1 MRFLLYLYY
10 ILLVFVPANIK
21 AQNEQIL
28 YHQYWVTDIPI
39 WYNCGGF
46 HALMNYNFKGNG
58 KISVK
63 DENGQKFEY
72 GIKNG
77 RLVKYHYHH
86 NILNYT
92 GRAEKHGI
100 SAYYSTFA
108 SFSYEENS
116 ISHHLRMY
124 RGTGVWHD
132 INFDYQIISND
143 SISKKCG
150 YENYKQ
156 MRTGTLIK
164 VNDSTVVDTIPMV
177 SPYYTWGCNIRR
189 LTYEATSSRI
199 KIYASSSKS
208 SALIVE
214 FNDKGDIK
222 YISNNGISYSFT
234 NHKYDDNGNWTEV
247 DVFDSNQSFIR
258 KCRREIEY
266 SED

>member
-1 MRFLLYLYY
+1 MRILQYLYF
-10 ILLVFVPANIK
+10 ILLFFVPANTK
-21 AQNEQIL
+21 SQNEQTL
-28 YHQYWVTDIPI
+28 YLRYWVTDIPI

-58 KISVK
+58 IISVK
-63 DENGQKFEY
+63 DEYGQKFKY
-72 GIKNG
+72 GIRDG
-77 RLVKYHYHH
+77 RLVKYSYH
-86 NILNYT
+86 NMKNSPS

-100 SAYYSTFA
+100 TAYYSAVA
-108 SFSYEENS
+108 SFNYEENS

-214 FNDKGDIK
+214 FNDKGNIK

>member
-63 DENGQKFEY
+63 DEYGQKFKYE
-72 GIKNG
+72 IKDG
-77 RLVKYHYHH
+77 RLVYYHYY
-86 NILNYT
+86 NIENST
-92 GRAEKHGI
+92 SGRLEKQGI
-100 SAYYSTFA
+100 SAYYGADA
-108 SFSYEENS
+108 SFNYEEKS

-143 SISKKCG
+143 SILKKCG
-150 YENYKQ
+150 YENYKR
-156 MRTGTLIK
+156 MRTGALIK
-164 VNDSTVVDTIPMV
+164 TNDSTVVDTVPMV

-189 LTYEATSSRI
+189 LTYEVTSSRI
-199 KIYASSSKS
+199 KIYSNPSSP
-208 SALIVE
+208 LIVE
-214 FNDKGDIK
+214 FNNKGDIK
-222 YISNNGISYSFT
+222 YISNNGVYYSFV

-258 KCRREIEY
+258 KCRRQIEY
-266 SED
+266 SEN